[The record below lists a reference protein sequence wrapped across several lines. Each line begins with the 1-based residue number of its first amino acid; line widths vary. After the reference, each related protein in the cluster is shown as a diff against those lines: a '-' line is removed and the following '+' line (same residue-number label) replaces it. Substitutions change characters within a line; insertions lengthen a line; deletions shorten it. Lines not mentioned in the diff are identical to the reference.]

1 MYFYLKKLIFL
12 LFLTF
17 FVGCS
22 SEEETDYSSENQVI
36 EVGYITLNKQEVP
49 LQQELSGR
57 IKSIYKSEV
66 RPQIDG
72 IIKEQ
77 LFKEGSFVKQ
87 GDVLYIID
95 SDSYQAIYEEAL
107 ATLKSSE
114 ANLITLKLKNE
125 RYQESVKFNVISK
138 QDADDI
144 KAEYLKATA
153 LVEQNKAL
161 VKSAKINLDRT
172 KIKAQISG
180 FIGISNYNVGALVSQ
195 NQENVLT
202 TIRDTSKVYVDL
214 SQSNNQLF
222 KLKKSN
228 QNNIKQDEINVN
240 IILPDDTIYKHMG
253 KLKLQ
258 EISVDED
265 TGYVTLRAEFP
276 NPDGELLDNMFV
288 NTIIENGNVNAFL
301 VPQQA
306 VTLDAKSNYIVTT
319 IQEDNTIK
327 TTQSEQAKLVR
338 KLIKVERAIEN
349 NWLVT
354 DGITQTDK
362 IIIEGLSKINDKS
375 IVIPKDINSLKEDVK

>member
-1 MYFYLKKLIFL
+1 MSFYLKKIFL
-12 LFLTF
+12 FLLVSLFF
-17 FVGCS
+17 GCNNENNNDIS
-22 SEEETDYSSENQVI
+22 SETQQI
-36 EVGYITLNKQEVP
+36 EVGYITLKSEEVP

-57 IKSIYKSEV
+57 IKAIYKSEV

-77 LFKEGSFVKQ
+77 LFKEGSFVKK
-87 GDVLYIID
+87 GDILYVID
-95 SDSYQAIYEEAL
+95 PDSYQAIYEEAL

-114 ANLITLKLKNE
+114 ANLLTLKLKNE
-125 RYQESVKFNVISK
+125 RYEESVKFDVISK
-138 QDADDI
+138 QEADDA
-144 KAEYLKATA
+144 KAAYLQAIA

-172 KIKAQISG
+172 KIKAQVSG
-180 FIGISNYNVGALVSQ
+180 FIGISNYTVGALVSQ
-195 NQENVLT
+195 NQTNALT
-202 TIRDTSKVYVDL
+202 TIRDTTKVYVDL

-222 KLKKSN
+222 KLKRLNKDS
-228 QNNIKQDEINVN
+228 IKENDIDVN
-240 IILPDDTIYKHMG
+240 IILPDDTLYKHTG

-288 NTIIENGNVNAFL
+288 NTIVESGKYNAFL

-319 IQEDNTIK
+319 IQKDNTIQTK
-327 TTQSEQAKLVR
+327 NITV
-338 KLIKVERAIEN
+338 IRAIDN
-349 NWLVT
+349 KWLVT

-362 IIIEGLSKINDKS
+362 IIIEGLGKINEKS
-375 IVIPKDINSLKEDVK
+375 IVIPKDVNNLYINSLKEEIK

>member
-1 MYFYLKKLIFL
+1 MSFYLKKIFL
-12 LFLTF
+12 FLLVSLFF
-17 FVGCS
+17 GCNNENNNDIS
-22 SEEETDYSSENQVI
+22 SKTQQI
-36 EVGYITLNKQEVP
+36 EVGYITLKSEEVP

-57 IKSIYKSEV
+57 IKAIYKSEV

-77 LFKEGSFVKQ
+77 LFKEGSFVKK
-87 GDVLYIID
+87 GDILYVID
-95 SDSYQAIYEEAL
+95 PDSYQAIYEEAL

-125 RYQESVKFNVISK
+125 RYEESVKFDVISK
-138 QDADDI
+138 QEADDA
-144 KAEYLKATA
+144 KAAYLQAIA

-172 KIKAQISG
+172 KIKAQVSG
-180 FIGISNYNVGALVSQ
+180 FIGISNYTVGSLVSQ
-195 NQENVLT
+195 NQTNALT
-202 TIRDTSKVYVDL
+202 TIRDTTKVYVDL

-222 KLKKSN
+222 KLKRLNKDS
-228 QNNIKQDEINVN
+228 IKENDIDVN
-240 IILPDDTIYKHMG
+240 IILPDDTLYKHTG

-276 NPDGELLDNMFV
+276 NPDGELLDNMFI
-288 NTIIENGNVNAFL
+288 NTIVESGKYNAFL

-319 IQEDNTIK
+319 IQKDNTIQTK
-327 TTQSEQAKLVR
+327 NITV
-338 KLIKVERAIEN
+338 IRAIDN
-349 NWLVT
+349 KWLVT

-362 IIIEGLSKINDKS
+362 IIIEGLGKINEKS
-375 IVIPKDINSLKEDVK
+375 IVIPKDVNNLYINSLKEEIK

>member
-1 MYFYLKKLIFL
+1 MSFYLKKIFL
-12 LFLTF
+12 FLLVSLFF
-17 FVGCS
+17 GCNNENNNDIS
-22 SEEETDYSSENQVI
+22 SEAQQI
-36 EVGYITLNKQEVP
+36 EVGYITLKSEEVP

-57 IKSIYKSEV
+57 IKAIYKSEV

-77 LFKEGSFVKQ
+77 LFKEGSFVKK
-87 GDVLYIID
+87 GDILYVID
-95 SDSYQAIYEEAL
+95 PDSYQAIYEEAL

-125 RYQESVKFNVISK
+125 RYEESVKFDVISK
-138 QDADDI
+138 QEADDA
-144 KAEYLKATA
+144 KAAYLQAIA

-172 KIKAQISG
+172 KIKAQVSG
-180 FIGISNYNVGALVSQ
+180 FIGISNYTVGALVSQ
-195 NQENVLT
+195 NQTNALT
-202 TIRDTSKVYVDL
+202 TIRDTTKVYVDL

-222 KLKKSN
+222 KLKRLNKDS
-228 QNNIKQDEINVN
+228 IKENDIDVN
-240 IILPDDTIYKHMG
+240 IILPDDSVYKHTG

-258 EISVDED
+258 EISVDEN

-288 NTIIENGNVNAFL
+288 NTIVESGKYNAFL

-319 IQEDNTIK
+319 IQKDNTIQTK
-327 TTQSEQAKLVR
+327 KITV
-338 KLIKVERAIEN
+338 IRAIDN
-349 NWLVT
+349 KWLVT
-354 DGITQTDK
+354 EGILETDK
-362 IIIEGLSKINDKS
+362 IIVEGLGKINEKS
-375 IVIPKDINSLKEDVK
+375 IVIPKDVNSLYINSLKEEIK

>member
-1 MYFYLKKLIFL
+1 MSFYLKKIFL
-12 LFLTF
+12 FLLVSLFF
-17 FVGCS
+17 GCNNENNNDIS
-22 SEEETDYSSENQVI
+22 SEVQQI
-36 EVGYITLNKQEVP
+36 EVGYITLKSEEVP

-57 IKSIYKSEV
+57 IKAIYKSEV

-77 LFKEGSFVKQ
+77 LFKEGSFVEK
-87 GDVLYIID
+87 DDILYVID
-95 SDSYQAIYEEAL
+95 PDSYQAIYEEAL

-114 ANLITLKLKNE
+114 ANLIRLKLKNE
-125 RYQESVKFNVISK
+125 RYEESVKFDVISK
-138 QDADDI
+138 QEADDA
-144 KAEYLKATA
+144 KAAYLQAIA
-153 LVEQNKAL
+153 LVEQNKAS

-172 KIKAQISG
+172 KIKAQVSG
-180 FIGISNYNVGALVSQ
+180 FIGISNYTVGALVSQ
-195 NQENVLT
+195 NQTNALT
-202 TIRDTSKVYVDL
+202 TIRDTTKVYVDL

-222 KLKKSN
+222 KLKRLNKDS
-228 QNNIKQDEINVN
+228 IKENDIDVN
-240 IILPDDTIYKHMG
+240 IILPDDSVYKHTG

-288 NTIIENGNVNAFL
+288 NTIVESGKYNAFL

-319 IQEDNTIK
+319 IQKDNTIQTK
-327 TTQSEQAKLVR
+327 KITV
-338 KLIKVERAIEN
+338 IRAIGN
-349 NWLVT
+349 KWLVT

-362 IIIEGLSKINDKS
+362 IIIEGLGKINEKS
-375 IVIPKDINSLKEDVK
+375 IVIPKDVNNLYINNLKEETK

>member
-1 MYFYLKKLIFL
+1 MSFYLKKIFL
-12 LFLTF
+12 FLLVSLFF
-17 FVGCS
+17 GCNNENNNDIS
-22 SEEETDYSSENQVI
+22 SETQQI
-36 EVGYITLNKQEVP
+36 EVGYITLKSEEVP

-57 IKSIYKSEV
+57 IKAIYKSEV

-77 LFKEGSFVKQ
+77 LFKEGSFVKK
-87 GDVLYIID
+87 GDILYVID
-95 SDSYQAIYEEAL
+95 PDSYQAIYEEAL

-125 RYQESVKFNVISK
+125 RYEESVKFDVISK
-138 QDADDI
+138 QEADDA
-144 KAEYLKATA
+144 KAAYLQAIA

-172 KIKAQISG
+172 KIKAQVSG
-180 FIGISNYNVGALVSQ
+180 FIGISNYTVGALVSQ
-195 NQENVLT
+195 NQTNTLT
-202 TIRDTSKVYVDL
+202 TIRDTTKVYVDL

-222 KLKKSN
+222 KLKRLNKDS
-228 QNNIKQDEINVN
+228 IKENDINVN
-240 IILPDDTIYKHMG
+240 IILPDNTVYKHTG

-288 NTIIENGNVNAFL
+288 NTIVESGKYNAFL

-319 IQEDNTIK
+319 IQKDNTIQTK
-327 TTQSEQAKLVR
+327 RITV
-338 KLIKVERAIEN
+338 IRAIDN
-349 NWLVT
+349 KWLVT

-362 IIIEGLSKINDKS
+362 IIIEGLGKINEKS
-375 IVIPKDINSLKEDVK
+375 IVIPKDVNNLYINSLKEEIK

>member
-1 MYFYLKKLIFL
+1 MSFYLKKIFL
-12 LFLTF
+12 FLLVSLFF
-17 FVGCS
+17 GCNNENNNDIS
-22 SEEETDYSSENQVI
+22 SEVQQI
-36 EVGYITLNKQEVP
+36 EVGYITLKSEEVP

-57 IKSIYKSEV
+57 IKAIYKSEV

-77 LFKEGSFVKQ
+77 LFKEGSFVKK
-87 GDVLYIID
+87 DDILYVID
-95 SDSYQAIYEEAL
+95 PDSYQAIYEEAL

-125 RYQESVKFNVISK
+125 RYEESVKFDVISK
-138 QDADDI
+138 QEADDA
-144 KAEYLKATA
+144 KAAYLQAIA

-172 KIKAQISG
+172 KIKAQVSG
-180 FIGISNYNVGALVSQ
+180 FIGISNYTVGALVSQ
-195 NQENVLT
+195 NQTNALT
-202 TIRDTSKVYVDL
+202 TIRDTTKVYVDL

-222 KLKKSN
+222 KLKRLNKDS
-228 QNNIKQDEINVN
+228 IKENDIDVN
-240 IILPDDTIYKHMG
+240 IILPDDSVYKHTG

-258 EISVDED
+258 EISVDEN

-288 NTIIENGNVNAFL
+288 NTIVESGKYNAFL

-319 IQEDNTIK
+319 IQKDNTIETK
-327 TTQSEQAKLVR
+327 KITV
-338 KLIKVERAIEN
+338 IRAIDN
-349 NWLVT
+349 KWLVT
-354 DGITQTDK
+354 EGILETDK
-362 IIIEGLSKINDKS
+362 IIVEGLGKINEKS
-375 IVIPKDINSLKEDVK
+375 IVIPKDVNNLYINSLKEEIK

>member
-1 MYFYLKKLIFL
+1 MSFYLKKIFL
-12 LFLTF
+12 FLLVSLFF
-17 FVGCS
+17 GYNNENNNDIS
-22 SEEETDYSSENQVI
+22 SEIQQI
-36 EVGYITLNKQEVP
+36 EVGYITLKSEEVP

-57 IKSIYKSEV
+57 IKAIYKSEV

-77 LFKEGSFVKQ
+77 LFKEGSFVKK
-87 GDVLYIID
+87 GDILYVID
-95 SDSYQAIYEEAL
+95 PDSYQAIYEEAL

-125 RYQESVKFNVISK
+125 RYEESVKFDVISK
-138 QDADDI
+138 QEADDA
-144 KAEYLKATA
+144 KAAYLQAIA
-153 LVEQNKAL
+153 LVEQNKAS

-172 KIKAQISG
+172 KIKAQVSG
-180 FIGISNYNVGALVSQ
+180 FIGISNYTVGALVSQ
-195 NQENVLT
+195 NQTNALT
-202 TIRDTSKVYVDL
+202 TIRDTTKVYVDL

-222 KLKKSN
+222 KLKRLNKDS
-228 QNNIKQDEINVN
+228 IKENDIDVN
-240 IILPDDTIYKHMG
+240 IILPDDTLYKHTG

-276 NPDGELLDNMFV
+276 NPDGELLDNMFI
-288 NTIIENGNVNAFL
+288 NTIVESGKYNAFL

-319 IQEDNTIK
+319 IQKDNTIQTK
-327 TTQSEQAKLVR
+327 KITV
-338 KLIKVERAIEN
+338 IRAIDN
-349 NWLVT
+349 KWLVT

-362 IIIEGLSKINDKS
+362 IIIEGLGKINEKS
-375 IVIPKDINSLKEDVK
+375 IVIPKDVNNLYINSLKEEIK

>member
-1 MYFYLKKLIFL
+1 MSFYLKKIFL
-12 LFLTF
+12 FLLVSLFF
-17 FVGCS
+17 GCNNENNNDIS
-22 SEEETDYSSENQVI
+22 SETQQI
-36 EVGYITLNKQEVP
+36 EVGYITLKSEEVP

-57 IKSIYKSEV
+57 IKAIYKSEV

-77 LFKEGSFVKQ
+77 LFKEGSFVKK
-87 GDVLYIID
+87 GDILYVID
-95 SDSYQAIYEEAL
+95 PDSYQAIYEEAL

-114 ANLITLKLKNE
+114 ANLLTLKLKNE
-125 RYQESVKFNVISK
+125 RYEESVKFDVISK
-138 QDADDI
+138 QEADDA
-144 KAEYLKATA
+144 KAAYLQAIA

-172 KIKAQISG
+172 KIRAQVSG
-180 FIGISNYNVGALVSQ
+180 FIGISNYTVGALVSQ
-195 NQENVLT
+195 NQTNALT
-202 TIRDTSKVYVDL
+202 TIRDTTKVYVDL

-222 KLKKSN
+222 KLKRLNKDS
-228 QNNIKQDEINVN
+228 IKENDIDVN
-240 IILPDDTIYKHMG
+240 IILPDDTVYKHTG

-288 NTIIENGNVNAFL
+288 NTIVESGKYNAFL

-319 IQEDNTIK
+319 IQKDNTIQTK
-327 TTQSEQAKLVR
+327 NITV
-338 KLIKVERAIEN
+338 IRAIDN
-349 NWLVT
+349 KWLVT

-362 IIIEGLSKINDKS
+362 IIIEGLGKINEKS
-375 IVIPKDINSLKEDVK
+375 IVIPKDVNNLYINSLKEEIK

>member
-1 MYFYLKKLIFL
+1 MSFYLKKIFL
-12 LFLTF
+12 FLLVSLFF
-17 FVGCS
+17 GCNNENNNDIS
-22 SEEETDYSSENQVI
+22 SEVQQI
-36 EVGYITLNKQEVP
+36 EVGYITLKSEEVP

-57 IKSIYKSEV
+57 IKAIYKSEV

-77 LFKEGSFVKQ
+77 LFKEGSFVKK
-87 GDVLYIID
+87 GDILYVID
-95 SDSYQAIYEEAL
+95 PDSYQAIYEEAL

-114 ANLITLKLKNE
+114 ANLLTLKLKNE
-125 RYQESVKFNVISK
+125 RYEESVKFDVISK
-138 QDADDI
+138 QEADDA
-144 KAEYLKATA
+144 KAAYLQAIA
-153 LVEQNKAL
+153 LVEQNKAS

-172 KIKAQISG
+172 KIKAQVSG
-180 FIGISNYNVGALVSQ
+180 FIGISNYTVGALVSQ
-195 NQENVLT
+195 NQTNALT
-202 TIRDTSKVYVDL
+202 TIRDTTKVYVDL

-222 KLKKSN
+222 KLKRLNKDS
-228 QNNIKQDEINVN
+228 IKENDIDVN
-240 IILPDDTIYKHMG
+240 IILPDDTVYKHIG

-288 NTIIENGNVNAFL
+288 NTIVESGKYNAFL

-319 IQEDNTIK
+319 IQKDNTIQTK
-327 TTQSEQAKLVR
+327 KITV
-338 KLIKVERAIEN
+338 VRAIDN
-349 NWLVT
+349 KWLVT

-362 IIIEGLSKINDKS
+362 IIIEGLGKINEKS
-375 IVIPKDINSLKEDVK
+375 IVIPKDVNNLYINSLKEEIK

>member
-1 MYFYLKKLIFL
+1 MYFYLKRIFL
-12 LFLTF
+12 LLFIVLLI
-17 FVGCS
+17 GCNSEKVSES
-22 SEEETDYSSENQVI
+22 SIETHEI
-36 EVGYITLNKQEVP
+36 EVGYIILNKQEVP

-77 LFKEGSFVKQ
+77 LFKEGSYVKKD
-87 GDVLYIID
+87 DVLYIID
-95 SDSYQAIYEEAL
+95 SDSYQAIYEETL
-107 ATLKSSE
+107 ANLKNSE
-114 ANLITLKLKNE
+114 ANLIKLKLKND
-125 RYQESVKFNVISK
+125 RYEESVKFNVVSK
-138 QDADDI
+138 QEADDA
-144 KAEYLKATA
+144 KAEYLQALA

-180 FIGISNYNVGALVSQ
+180 FIGISNYTVGALVSQ
-195 NQENVLT
+195 NQVNALT

-222 KLKKSN
+222 KLKKLNKDSLK
-228 QNNIKQDEINVN
+228 QNNINVN
-240 IILPDDTIYKHMG
+240 IILPDDTIYKHTG

-265 TGYVTLRAEFP
+265 TGYVTLRAEFS

-288 NTIIENGNVNAFL
+288 NTIIENGNFNAFL

-306 VTLDAKSNYIVTT
+306 VTLDAKSNYIVTV
-319 IQEDNTIK
+319 IQDDNSIK
-327 TTQSEQAKLVR
+327 
-338 KLIKVERAIEN
+338 IKNITVERAIGN
-349 NWLVT
+349 KWLVT
-354 DGITQTDK
+354 DGILETDK
-362 IIIEGLSKINDKS
+362 IIIEGLSKISEKS
-375 IVIPKDINSLKEDVK
+375 IVIPKNVNSLYLNNSEEEIK

>member
-1 MYFYLKKLIFL
+1 MSFYLKKIFL
-12 LFLTF
+12 FLLVSLFF
-17 FVGCS
+17 GCNNENNNDIS
-22 SEEETDYSSENQVI
+22 SEVQQI
-36 EVGYITLNKQEVP
+36 EVGYITLKSEEVP

-57 IKSIYKSEV
+57 IKAIYKSEV

-77 LFKEGSFVKQ
+77 LFKEGSFVKK
-87 GDVLYIID
+87 DDILYVID
-95 SDSYQAIYEEAL
+95 PDSYQAIYEEAL

-114 ANLITLKLKNE
+114 ANLIRLKLKNE
-125 RYQESVKFNVISK
+125 RYEESVKFDVISK
-138 QDADDI
+138 QEADDA
-144 KAEYLKATA
+144 KAAYLQAIA

-172 KIKAQISG
+172 KIKAQVSG
-180 FIGISNYNVGALVSQ
+180 FIGISNYTVGALVSQ
-195 NQENVLT
+195 NQTNALT
-202 TIRDTSKVYVDL
+202 TIRDTTKVYVDL

-222 KLKKSN
+222 KLKRLNKDN
-228 QNNIKQDEINVN
+228 MKENDIDVN
-240 IILPDDTIYKHMG
+240 IILPDDTVYKHTG

-288 NTIIENGNVNAFL
+288 NTIVESGKYNAFL

-319 IQEDNTIK
+319 IQKDNTIQTK
-327 TTQSEQAKLVR
+327 KIIV
-338 KLIKVERAIEN
+338 VRAIDN
-349 NWLVT
+349 KWLVT

-362 IIIEGLSKINDKS
+362 IIIEGLGKINEKS
-375 IVIPKDINSLKEDVK
+375 IVIPKDVNNLYINSLKEEIK

>member
-1 MYFYLKKLIFL
+1 MSFYLKKIFL
-12 LFLTF
+12 FLLVSLFF
-17 FVGCS
+17 GCNNENNNDIS
-22 SEEETDYSSENQVI
+22 SETQQI
-36 EVGYITLNKQEVP
+36 EVGYITLKSEEVP

-57 IKSIYKSEV
+57 IKAIYKSEV

-77 LFKEGSFVKQ
+77 LFKEGSFVKK
-87 GDVLYIID
+87 GDILYVID
-95 SDSYQAIYEEAL
+95 PDSYQAIYEEAL

-125 RYQESVKFNVISK
+125 RYEESVKFDVISK
-138 QDADDI
+138 QEADDA
-144 KAEYLKATA
+144 KAAYLQAIA

-172 KIKAQISG
+172 KIKAQVSG
-180 FIGISNYNVGALVSQ
+180 FIGISNYTVGALVSQ
-195 NQENVLT
+195 NQTNTLT
-202 TIRDTSKVYVDL
+202 TIRDTTKVYVDL

-222 KLKKSN
+222 KLKRLNKDSMKEN
-228 QNNIKQDEINVN
+228 DIDVN
-240 IILPDDTIYKHMG
+240 IILPDDTVYKHIG

-288 NTIIENGNVNAFL
+288 NTIVESGKYNAFL

-319 IQEDNTIK
+319 IQKDNTIQTK
-327 TTQSEQAKLVR
+327 NITV
-338 KLIKVERAIEN
+338 IRAIDN
-349 NWLVT
+349 KWLVT

-362 IIIEGLSKINDKS
+362 IIIEGLGKINEKS
-375 IVIPKDINSLKEDVK
+375 IVIPKDVNNLYINSLKEEIK

>member
-1 MYFYLKKLIFL
+1 MSFYLKKIFL
-12 LFLTF
+12 FLLVSLFF
-17 FVGCS
+17 GCNNENNNDIS
-22 SEEETDYSSENQVI
+22 SEVQQI
-36 EVGYITLNKQEVP
+36 EVGYITLKSEKVP

-57 IKSIYKSEV
+57 IKAIYKSEV

-77 LFKEGSFVKQ
+77 LFKEGSFVNK
-87 GDVLYIID
+87 GDILYVID
-95 SDSYQAIYEEAL
+95 PDSYQAVYEEAL

-125 RYQESVKFNVISK
+125 RYEESVKFDVISK
-138 QDADDI
+138 QEADDA
-144 KAEYLKATA
+144 KAAYLQAIA

-172 KIKAQISG
+172 KIKAQVSG
-180 FIGISNYNVGALVSQ
+180 FIGISNYTVGALVSQ
-195 NQENVLT
+195 NQTNALT
-202 TIRDTSKVYVDL
+202 TIRDTTKVYVDL

-222 KLKKSN
+222 KLKRLNKDS
-228 QNNIKQDEINVN
+228 IKENDIDVN
-240 IILPDDTIYKHMG
+240 IILPDDTVYKHIG

-288 NTIIENGNVNAFL
+288 NTIVESGKYNAFL

-319 IQEDNTIK
+319 IQKDNTIQTK
-327 TTQSEQAKLVR
+327 KITV
-338 KLIKVERAIEN
+338 VRAIDN
-349 NWLVT
+349 KWLVT

-362 IIIEGLSKINDKS
+362 IIVEGLSKINDKS
-375 IVIPKDINSLKEDVK
+375 IVSPKDVNNLYINNLKEETK

>member
-1 MYFYLKKLIFL
+1 MSFYLKKIFL
-12 LFLTF
+12 FLLVSLFF
-17 FVGCS
+17 GCNNENNNDIS
-22 SEEETDYSSENQVI
+22 SEIQQI
-36 EVGYITLNKQEVP
+36 EVGYITLKSEEVP

-57 IKSIYKSEV
+57 IKAIYKSEV

-77 LFKEGSFVKQ
+77 LFKEGSFVKK
-87 GDVLYIID
+87 GDILYVID
-95 SDSYQAIYEEAL
+95 PDSYQAIYEEAL

-125 RYQESVKFNVISK
+125 RYEESVKFDVISK
-138 QDADDI
+138 QEADDA
-144 KAEYLKATA
+144 KAAYLQAIA

-172 KIKAQISG
+172 KIKAQVSG
-180 FIGISNYNVGALVSQ
+180 FIGISNYTVGALVSQ
-195 NQENVLT
+195 NQTNALT
-202 TIRDTSKVYVDL
+202 TIRDTTKVYVDL

-222 KLKKSN
+222 KLKRLNKDN
-228 QNNIKQDEINVN
+228 MKENDIDVN
-240 IILPDDTIYKHMG
+240 IILPDDTVYKHTG

-265 TGYVTLRAEFP
+265 TGYVILRAEFP
-276 NPDGELLDNMFV
+276 NPDRELLDNMFV
-288 NTIIENGNVNAFL
+288 NTIVESGKYNAFL

-319 IQEDNTIK
+319 IQKDNTIQTK
-327 TTQSEQAKLVR
+327 KIIV
-338 KLIKVERAIEN
+338 VRAIDN
-349 NWLVT
+349 KWLVT

-362 IIIEGLSKINDKS
+362 IIIEGLGKINEKS
-375 IVIPKDINSLKEDVK
+375 IVIPKDVNNLYINSLKEEIK

>member
-1 MYFYLKKLIFL
+1 MSFYLKKIFL
-12 LFLTF
+12 FLLVSLFF
-17 FVGCS
+17 GCNDENNNDIS
-22 SEEETDYSSENQVI
+22 SETQQI
-36 EVGYITLNKQEVP
+36 EVGYITLKSEEVP

-57 IKSIYKSEV
+57 IKAIYKSEV

-77 LFKEGSFVKQ
+77 LFKEGSFVKK
-87 GDVLYIID
+87 GDILYVID
-95 SDSYQAIYEEAL
+95 PDSYQAIYEEAL

-125 RYQESVKFNVISK
+125 RYEESVKFDVISK
-138 QDADDI
+138 QEADDA
-144 KAEYLKATA
+144 KAAYLQAIA

-172 KIKAQISG
+172 KIKAQVSG
-180 FIGISNYNVGALVSQ
+180 FIGISNYTVGALVSQ
-195 NQENVLT
+195 NQTNALT
-202 TIRDTSKVYVDL
+202 TIRDTTKVYVDL

-222 KLKKSN
+222 KLKRLNKDS
-228 QNNIKQDEINVN
+228 IKENDIDVN
-240 IILPDDTIYKHMG
+240 IILPDDTVYKHTG

-288 NTIIENGNVNAFL
+288 NTIVESGKYNAFL

-319 IQEDNTIK
+319 IQKDNTIQTK
-327 TTQSEQAKLVR
+327 NITV
-338 KLIKVERAIEN
+338 VRAIDN
-349 NWLVT
+349 KWLVT

-362 IIIEGLSKINDKS
+362 IIIEGLGKINEKS
-375 IVIPKDINSLKEDVK
+375 IVIPKDVNNLYINSLKEEIK

>member
-1 MYFYLKKLIFL
+1 MSFYLKKIFL
-12 LFLTF
+12 FLLVSLFF
-17 FVGCS
+17 GCNNENNNDIS
-22 SEEETDYSSENQVI
+22 SEIQQI
-36 EVGYITLNKQEVP
+36 EVGYITLKSEEVP

-57 IKSIYKSEV
+57 IKAIYKSEV

-77 LFKEGSFVKQ
+77 LFKEGSFVKK
-87 GDVLYIID
+87 GDILYVID
-95 SDSYQAIYEEAL
+95 PDSYQAIYEEAL

-125 RYQESVKFNVISK
+125 RYEESVKFDVISK
-138 QDADDI
+138 QEADDA
-144 KAEYLKATA
+144 KAAYLQAIA

-172 KIKAQISG
+172 KIKAQVSG
-180 FIGISNYNVGALVSQ
+180 FIGISNYTVGALVSQ
-195 NQENVLT
+195 NQTNALT
-202 TIRDTSKVYVDL
+202 TIRDTTKVYVDL

-222 KLKKSN
+222 KLKRLNKDN
-228 QNNIKQDEINVN
+228 MKENDIDVN
-240 IILPDDTIYKHMG
+240 IILPDDTVYKHTG

-276 NPDGELLDNMFV
+276 NPDRELLDNMFV
-288 NTIIENGNVNAFL
+288 NTIVESGKYNAFL

-319 IQEDNTIK
+319 IQKDNTIQTK
-327 TTQSEQAKLVR
+327 KIIV
-338 KLIKVERAIEN
+338 VRAIDN
-349 NWLVT
+349 KWLVT

-362 IIIEGLSKINDKS
+362 IIIEGLGKINEKS
-375 IVIPKDINSLKEDVK
+375 IVIPKDVNNLYINSLKEEIK

>member
-1 MYFYLKKLIFL
+1 MSFYLKKIFL
-12 LFLTF
+12 FLLVSLFF
-17 FVGCS
+17 GCNNENNNDIS
-22 SEEETDYSSENQVI
+22 SETQQI
-36 EVGYITLNKQEVP
+36 EVGYITLKSEEVP

-57 IKSIYKSEV
+57 IKAIYKSEV

-77 LFKEGSFVKQ
+77 LFKEGSFVKK
-87 GDVLYIID
+87 GDILYVID
-95 SDSYQAIYEEAL
+95 PDSYQAIYEEAL

-125 RYQESVKFNVISK
+125 RYEESVKFDVISK
-138 QDADDI
+138 QEADDA
-144 KAEYLKATA
+144 KAAYLQAIA

-172 KIKAQISG
+172 KIKAQVSG
-180 FIGISNYNVGALVSQ
+180 FIGISNYTVGALVSQ
-195 NQENVLT
+195 NQTNALT
-202 TIRDTSKVYVDL
+202 TIRDTTKVYVDL

-222 KLKKSN
+222 KLKRLNKDS
-228 QNNIKQDEINVN
+228 IKENDIDVN
-240 IILPDDTIYKHMG
+240 IILPDDTLYKHTG

-288 NTIIENGNVNAFL
+288 NTIVESGKYNAFL

-319 IQEDNTIK
+319 IQKDNIIQTKKI
-327 TTQSEQAKLVR
+327 TV
-338 KLIKVERAIEN
+338 IRAIDN
-349 NWLVT
+349 KWLVT
-354 DGITQTDK
+354 EGILETDK
-362 IIIEGLSKINDKS
+362 IIVEGLGKINEKS
-375 IVIPKDINSLKEDVK
+375 IVIPKDVNNLYINSLKEEIK

>member
-1 MYFYLKKLIFL
+1 MSFYLKKIFL
-12 LFLTF
+12 FLLVSLFF
-17 FVGCS
+17 GCNNENNNDIS
-22 SEEETDYSSENQVI
+22 SETQQI
-36 EVGYITLNKQEVP
+36 EVGYITLKSEEVP

-57 IKSIYKSEV
+57 IKAIYKSEV

-77 LFKEGSFVKQ
+77 LFKEGSFVKK
-87 GDVLYIID
+87 GDILYVID
-95 SDSYQAIYEEAL
+95 PDSYQAIYEEAL

-125 RYQESVKFNVISK
+125 RYEESVKFDVISK
-138 QDADDI
+138 QEADDA
-144 KAEYLKATA
+144 KAAYLQAIA

-172 KIKAQISG
+172 KIKAQVSG
-180 FIGISNYNVGALVSQ
+180 FIGISNYTVGSLVSQ
-195 NQENVLT
+195 NQTNALT
-202 TIRDTSKVYVDL
+202 TIRDTTKVYVDL

-222 KLKKSN
+222 KLKRLNKDN
-228 QNNIKQDEINVN
+228 MKENDIDVN
-240 IILPDDTIYKHMG
+240 IILPDDTVYKHTG

-288 NTIIENGNVNAFL
+288 NTIVESGKYNAFL

-319 IQEDNTIK
+319 IQNDNTIQTK
-327 TTQSEQAKLVR
+327 NITV
-338 KLIKVERAIEN
+338 IRAIDN
-349 NWLVT
+349 KWLVT

-362 IIIEGLSKINDKS
+362 IIIEGLGKINEKS
-375 IVIPKDINSLKEDVK
+375 IVIPKDINNLYINSLKEEIK

>member
-1 MYFYLKKLIFL
+1 MSFYLKKIFL
-12 LFLTF
+12 FLLVSLFF
-17 FVGCS
+17 GCNNENNNDIS
-22 SEEETDYSSENQVI
+22 SETQQI
-36 EVGYITLNKQEVP
+36 EVGYITLKSEEVP

-57 IKSIYKSEV
+57 IKAIYKSEV

-77 LFKEGSFVKQ
+77 LFKEGSFVKK
-87 GDVLYIID
+87 GDILYVID
-95 SDSYQAIYEEAL
+95 PDSYQAIYEEAL

-114 ANLITLKLKNE
+114 ANLLTLKLKNE
-125 RYQESVKFNVISK
+125 RYEESVKFDVISK
-138 QDADDI
+138 QEADDA
-144 KAEYLKATA
+144 KAAYLQAIA

-172 KIKAQISG
+172 KIKAQVSG
-180 FIGISNYNVGALVSQ
+180 FIGISNYTVGALVSQ
-195 NQENVLT
+195 NQTNALT
-202 TIRDTSKVYVDL
+202 TIRDTTKVYVDL

-222 KLKKSN
+222 KLKRLNKDS
-228 QNNIKQDEINVN
+228 IKENDIDVN
-240 IILPDDTIYKHMG
+240 IILPDDTLYKHTG

-288 NTIIENGNVNAFL
+288 NTIVESGKYNAFL

-306 VTLDAKSNYIVTT
+306 VNLDAKSNYIVTT
-319 IQEDNTIK
+319 IQKDNTIQTK
-327 TTQSEQAKLVR
+327 NITV
-338 KLIKVERAIEN
+338 IRAIDN
-349 NWLVT
+349 KWLVT

-362 IIIEGLSKINDKS
+362 IIIEGLGKINEKS
-375 IVIPKDINSLKEDVK
+375 IVIPKDVNNLYINSLKEEIK

>member
-1 MYFYLKKLIFL
+1 M
-12 LFLTF
+12 
-17 FVGCS
+17 
-22 SEEETDYSSENQVI
+22 
-36 EVGYITLNKQEVP
+36 
-49 LQQELSGR
+49 
-57 IKSIYKSEV
+57 
-66 RPQIDG
+66 
-72 IIKEQ
+72 
-77 LFKEGSFVKQ
+77 
-87 GDVLYIID
+87 
-95 SDSYQAIYEEAL
+95 
-107 ATLKSSE
+107 
-114 ANLITLKLKNE
+114 
-125 RYQESVKFNVISK
+125 
-138 QDADDI
+138 
-144 KAEYLKATA
+144 
-153 LVEQNKAL
+153 
-161 VKSAKINLDRT
+161 DRT

-180 FIGISNYNVGALVSQ
+180 FIGISNYTVGALVSQ

-327 TTQSEQAKLVR
+327 T
-338 KLIKVERAIEN
+338 KLIKVERAIDN
-349 NWLVT
+349 KWLVT
-354 DGITQTDK
+354 DGVLETDK

>member
-1 MYFYLKKLIFL
+1 MSFYLKKIFL
-12 LFLTF
+12 FLLVSLFF
-17 FVGCS
+17 GCNNENNNDIS
-22 SEEETDYSSENQVI
+22 SEVQQI
-36 EVGYITLNKQEVP
+36 EVGYITLKSEEVP

-57 IKSIYKSEV
+57 IKAIYKSEV

-77 LFKEGSFVKQ
+77 LFKEGSFVKK
-87 GDVLYIID
+87 DDILYVID
-95 SDSYQAIYEEAL
+95 PDSYQAIYEEAL

-114 ANLITLKLKNE
+114 ANLIRLKLKNE
-125 RYQESVKFNVISK
+125 RYEESVKFDVISK
-138 QDADDI
+138 QEADDA
-144 KAEYLKATA
+144 KAAYLQAIA
-153 LVEQNKAL
+153 LVEQNKAS

-172 KIKAQISG
+172 KIKAQVSG
-180 FIGISNYNVGALVSQ
+180 FIGISNYTVGALVSQ
-195 NQENVLT
+195 NQTNALT
-202 TIRDTSKVYVDL
+202 TIRDTTKVYVDL

-222 KLKKSN
+222 KLKRLNKDN
-228 QNNIKQDEINVN
+228 MKENDIDVN
-240 IILPDDTIYKHMG
+240 IILPDDSVYKHTG

-288 NTIIENGNVNAFL
+288 NTIVESGKYNAFL

-319 IQEDNTIK
+319 IQKDNTIQTK
-327 TTQSEQAKLVR
+327 KITV
-338 KLIKVERAIEN
+338 IRAIGN
-349 NWLVT
+349 KWLVT

-362 IIIEGLSKINDKS
+362 IIIEGLGKINEKS
-375 IVIPKDINSLKEDVK
+375 IVIPKDVNNLYINNLKEETK

>member
-1 MYFYLKKLIFL
+1 MSFYLKKIFL
-12 LFLTF
+12 FLLVSLFF
-17 FVGCS
+17 GCNNENNNDIS
-22 SEEETDYSSENQVI
+22 SEIQQI
-36 EVGYITLNKQEVP
+36 EVGYITLKSEEVP

-57 IKSIYKSEV
+57 IKAIYKSEV

-77 LFKEGSFVKQ
+77 LFKEGSFVKK
-87 GDVLYIID
+87 GDILYVID
-95 SDSYQAIYEEAL
+95 PDSYQAIYEEAL

-125 RYQESVKFNVISK
+125 RYEESVKFDVISK
-138 QDADDI
+138 QEADDA
-144 KAEYLKATA
+144 KAAYLQAIA

-172 KIKAQISG
+172 KIKAQVSG
-180 FIGISNYNVGALVSQ
+180 FIGISNYTVGALVSQ
-195 NQENVLT
+195 NQTNALT
-202 TIRDTSKVYVDL
+202 TIRDTTKVYVDL

-222 KLKKSN
+222 KLKRLNKDS
-228 QNNIKQDEINVN
+228 IKENDIDVN
-240 IILPDDTIYKHMG
+240 IILPDDTVYKHTG

-288 NTIIENGNVNAFL
+288 NTIVESGKYNAFL

-319 IQEDNTIK
+319 IQKDNTIQTK
-327 TTQSEQAKLVR
+327 KITV
-338 KLIKVERAIEN
+338 IRAIDN
-349 NWLVT
+349 KWLVT

-362 IIIEGLSKINDKS
+362 IIIEGLGKINEKS
-375 IVIPKDINSLKEDVK
+375 IVIPKDVNNLYINSLKEEIK

>member
-1 MYFYLKKLIFL
+1 MSFYLKKIFL
-12 LFLTF
+12 FLLVSLFF
-17 FVGCS
+17 GCNNENNNDIS
-22 SEEETDYSSENQVI
+22 SETQQI
-36 EVGYITLNKQEVP
+36 EVGYITLKSEEVP

-57 IKSIYKSEV
+57 IKAIYKSEV

-77 LFKEGSFVKQ
+77 LFKEGSFVKK
-87 GDVLYIID
+87 GDILYVID
-95 SDSYQAIYEEAL
+95 PDSYQAIYEEAL

-125 RYQESVKFNVISK
+125 RYEESVKFDVISK
-138 QDADDI
+138 QEADDA
-144 KAEYLKATA
+144 KAAYLQAIA

-172 KIKAQISG
+172 KIKAQVSG
-180 FIGISNYNVGALVSQ
+180 FIGISNYTVGALVSQ
-195 NQENVLT
+195 NQTNTLT
-202 TIRDTSKVYVDL
+202 TIRDTTKVYVDL

-222 KLKKSN
+222 KLKRLNKDS
-228 QNNIKQDEINVN
+228 IKENDIDVN
-240 IILPDDTIYKHMG
+240 IILPDDTLYKHTG

-288 NTIIENGNVNAFL
+288 NTIVESGKQNAFL

-306 VTLDAKSNYIVTT
+306 VTFDAKSNYIVTT
-319 IQEDNTIK
+319 IQKDNTIQTK
-327 TTQSEQAKLVR
+327 KITV
-338 KLIKVERAIEN
+338 IRAIDN
-349 NWLVT
+349 KWLVT

-362 IIIEGLSKINDKS
+362 IIIEGLGKINEKS
-375 IVIPKDINSLKEDVK
+375 IVIPKDVNNLYINSLKEEIK

>member
-1 MYFYLKKLIFL
+1 MSFYLKKIFL
-12 LFLTF
+12 FLLVSLFF
-17 FVGCS
+17 GCNNENNNDIS
-22 SEEETDYSSENQVI
+22 SETQQI
-36 EVGYITLNKQEVP
+36 EVGYITLKSEEVP

-57 IKSIYKSEV
+57 IKAIYKSEV

-77 LFKEGSFVKQ
+77 LFKEGSFVKK
-87 GDVLYIID
+87 GDILYVID
-95 SDSYQAIYEEAL
+95 PDSYQAIYEEAL

-125 RYQESVKFNVISK
+125 RYEESVKFDVISK
-138 QDADDI
+138 QEADDA
-144 KAEYLKATA
+144 KAAYLQAIA

-172 KIKAQISG
+172 KIKAQVSG
-180 FIGISNYNVGALVSQ
+180 FIGISNYTVGALVSQ
-195 NQENVLT
+195 NQTNALT
-202 TIRDTSKVYVDL
+202 TIRDTTKVYVDL

-222 KLKKSN
+222 KLKRLNKDS
-228 QNNIKQDEINVN
+228 IKENDIDVN
-240 IILPDDTIYKHMG
+240 IILPDDTLYKHTG

-288 NTIIENGNVNAFL
+288 NTIVESGKYKVFL

-319 IQEDNTIK
+319 IQKDNTIQTK
-327 TTQSEQAKLVR
+327 NITVIRTIDNK
-338 KLIKVERAIEN
+338 
-349 NWLVT
+349 WLVT
-354 DGITQTDK
+354 EGILETDK
-362 IIIEGLSKINDKS
+362 IIVEGLGKINEKS
-375 IVIPKDINSLKEDVK
+375 IVIPKDVNNLYINSLKEEIK

>member
-125 RYQESVKFNVISK
+125 RYEESVKFNVISK
-138 QDADDI
+138 QEADDA
-144 KAEYLKATA
+144 KAAYLQAIA
-153 LVEQNKAL
+153 LLEQNKAL

-180 FIGISNYNVGALVSQ
+180 FIGISNYTVGALVSQ

-288 NTIIENGNVNAFL
+288 NTIIESGTINAFL

-306 VTLDAKSNYIVTT
+306 VTLDAKSNYIVTV
-319 IQEDNTIK
+319 IQADNTTK
-327 TTQSEQAKLVR
+327 TKQ
-338 KLIKVERAIEN
+338 IKVERAIEN

-375 IVIPKDINSLKEDVK
+375 IVIPKNIHNLKEEVK

>member
-125 RYQESVKFNVISK
+125 RYEESVKFNVISK
-138 QDADDI
+138 QEADDA
-144 KAEYLKATA
+144 KAAYLQAIA
-153 LVEQNKAL
+153 LLEQNKAL

-180 FIGISNYNVGALVSQ
+180 FIGISNYTVGALVSQ

-327 TTQSEQAKLVR
+327 T

>member
-1 MYFYLKKLIFL
+1 MYFYLKGLIFF
-12 LFLTF
+12 LFFSF

-22 SEEETDYSSENQVI
+22 NEEQTDYLIENKAV
-36 EVGYITLNKQEVP
+36 EVGYITLNKKEIP
-49 LQQELSGR
+49 MQQELSGR
-57 IKSIYKSEV
+57 IKAIYKSEV

-87 GDVLYIID
+87 GDILYIID

-107 ATLKSSE
+107 ATQKSSE

-125 RYQESVKFNVISK
+125 RYEESVKFNVISK
-138 QDADDI
+138 QDADDA
-144 KAEYLKATA
+144 KAAYLQANA

-180 FIGISNYNVGALVSQ
+180 FIGISNYTVGALVSQ
-195 NQENVLT
+195 NQENALT

-222 KLKKSN
+222 RLKKSN
-228 QNNIKQDEINVN
+228 KDNLNKNDINVN
-240 IILPDDTIYKHMG
+240 IILPDDTIYKYSG

-288 NTIIENGNVNAFL
+288 NTIIENGNSTAFL

-306 VTLDAKSNYIVTT
+306 VTLDAKSNYIVTI

-327 TTQSEQAKLVR
+327 TKM
-338 KLIKVERAIEN
+338 IKVERAIEN

-354 DGITQTDK
+354 DGILETDK

-375 IVIPKDINSLKEDVK
+375 IVIPKDVNHLKEEIK